1 MPLERERCNVKTTDG
16 RWSLSNRVGTVG
28 ILFCVFVSLHFRL
41 LSTTNTFV
49 REDTTTFGTP
59 KLTIQISEGAT
70 NAPLKRS
77 KSRISFRLHRNLT
90 YNNTFNP
97 TIRCPLGEKSGFTGN
112 GNRKRWYSRRGLPPE
127 LQSRGILDFVT
138 TVSTSLNIMF
148 MGDSV
153 AIEVAQGF
161 EEAVGALFKHRRVL
175 REAWGQGHET
185 MAVSAPVRGGGV
197 VASWRLTALLQRS
210 AEGKSLPNAPGGGW
224 LREDA
229 RKLLNFSYPIQQ
241 QTSSDR
247 TSVGSMDVLVFRIM
261 HGWIP
266 FSDITINA
274 LQEVVELSHELL
286 GIKTVIFMTVPFSN
300 NVKTKQDLKDMDK
313 TNAMIREF
321 CHSWQ
326 PLVRGVQRVLVH
338 EYGIFTDALLEKNAQ
353 AIGIN
358 ISTENK
364 EFMLNRLDF
373 PPAFPVSIAHG
384 CATLPHEQS
393 SCHRNFLTRDG
404 MHPCMETIGARLF
417 ASLACILGCVY
428 NHEDTE
434 LDINPDSSFV
444 RQCESDCNRRFM
456 TLLPVDESA
465 IHDGQHHVF

>member
-1 MPLERERCNVKTTDG
+1 MPVERDRNSDR
-16 RWSLSNRVGTVG
+16 RWSFPNRARTAG
-28 ILFCVFVSLHFRL
+28 ILFCVIVPLHYQL
-41 LSTTNTFV
+41 LKTTNTFI
-49 REDTTTFGTP
+49 RDDTSTFGTLQ
-59 KLTIQISEGAT
+59 LTIETLKGAI

-77 KSRISFRLHRNLT
+77 LPRISFRLYRNLT

-138 TVSTSLNIMF
+138 TVSTSLKIMF

-153 AIEVAQGF
+153 AIEFAQGF
-161 EEAVGALFKHRRVL
+161 EECAGALLNHRSVL
-175 REAWGQGHET
+175 RGAWGKGHET
-185 MAVSAPVRGGGV
+185 MAISAPVRGGGV

-229 RKLLNFSYPIQQ
+229 KNLLNFTYPIQQ
-241 QTSSDR
+241 LTSLDT
-247 TSVGSMDVLVFRIM
+247 TSVGSMDVLIFRIM
-261 HGWIP
+261 HGWIS
-266 FSDITINA
+266 FTDITIEA
-274 LQEVVELSHELL
+274 LQEVVDLSHELL

-300 NVKTKQDLKDMDK
+300 NVKTKQDLKDM
-313 TNAMIREF
+313 NRINNLIREF

-326 PLVRGVQRVLVH
+326 PLEKGVQRVLVH
-338 EYGIFTDALLEKNAQ
+338 EYGIFTDALIEKNAQ
-353 AIGIN
+353 SIGIN
-358 ISTENK
+358 ISTESNQY
-364 EFMLNRLDF
+364 MLNRLDF

-384 CATLPHEQS
+384 CASLPREQS

-417 ASLACILGCVY
+417 ASLACLLGCVY
-428 NHEDTE
+428 NHENTV
-434 LDINPDSSFV
+434 LDINPDSAYV
-444 RQCESDCNRRFM
+444 RQCESDCNRKFM
-456 TLLPVDESA
+456 TVLPVDESA
-465 IHDGQHHVF
+465 IYDVQHYVD